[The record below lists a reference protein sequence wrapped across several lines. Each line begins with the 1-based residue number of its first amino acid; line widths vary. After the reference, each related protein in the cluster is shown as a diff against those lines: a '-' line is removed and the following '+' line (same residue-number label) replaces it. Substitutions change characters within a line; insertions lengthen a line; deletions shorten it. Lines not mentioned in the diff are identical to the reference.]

1 MWVSDEPISSGNN
14 NNRFLKLIVTVGII
28 MIVYMAIK
36 VLSNI

>member
-14 NNRFLKLIVTVGII
+14 NNRFLKLIVIVGII
-28 MIVYMAIK
+28 MAIK